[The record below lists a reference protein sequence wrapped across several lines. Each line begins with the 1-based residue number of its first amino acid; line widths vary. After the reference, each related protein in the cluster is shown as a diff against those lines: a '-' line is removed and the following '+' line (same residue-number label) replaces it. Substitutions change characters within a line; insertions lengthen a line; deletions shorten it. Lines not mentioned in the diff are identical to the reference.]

1 MEKEKQAQE
10 VCNGTANIIQSSE
23 NADYNDF
30 ANLLFEKI
38 NKKLKTKISKDA
50 IIDHETEPFRRLYI
64 NDNDEEYTVR
74 MWDITNIKNG
84 VKVRYTLFKEV

>member
-1 MEKEKQAQE
+1 MKKEKQAQE
-10 VCNGTANIIQSSE
+10 IYNGTANIIQSSE

-30 ANLLFEKI
+30 VNLLFEKI

-64 NDNDEEYTVR
+64 NDNDEEYIVR
-74 MWDITNIKNG
+74 MWDIINIKNG
-84 VKVRYTLFKEV
+84 VKVRYTLFKEI